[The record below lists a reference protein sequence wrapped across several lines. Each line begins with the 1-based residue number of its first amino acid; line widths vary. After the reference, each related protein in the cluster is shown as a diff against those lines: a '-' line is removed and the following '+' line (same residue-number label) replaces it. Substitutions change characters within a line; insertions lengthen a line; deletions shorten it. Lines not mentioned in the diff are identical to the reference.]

1 MKKYTFLIL
10 SNQPFDFELKTN
22 KWHIADKLAKRGHN
36 VLFVDPPLRFK
47 ALKNFLKKPSLHFS
61 ALFCR
66 TEKREKN
73 MVVYKPANFFNFF
86 PFSVINTFL
95 HAGRIRRIL
104 LTLNISSEVSKRDSS
119 VIIWVYHF
127 DFPDLGNFLKRVPHN
142 LLIYDVVDEYTAF
155 PEYSR
160 RKKINAGLVSIIQ
173 WLDDELK
180 ILINQKGFSGV
191 K

>member
-66 TEKREKN
+66 T
-73 MVVYKPANFFNFF
+73 
-86 PFSVINTFL
+86 
-95 HAGRIRRIL
+95 
-104 LTLNISSEVSKRDSS
+104 
-119 VIIWVYHF
+119 
-127 DFPDLGNFLKRVPHN
+127 
-142 LLIYDVVDEYTAF
+142 
-155 PEYSR
+155 
-160 RKKINAGLVSIIQ
+160 
-173 WLDDELK
+173 
-180 ILINQKGFSGV
+180 
-191 K
+191 